1 MSDDAIE
8 LIRSVNPFPV
18 ELPAPAI
25 EPLLARPASPSAR
38 VDPSQHEP
46 RLLALLHAVAQR
58 PREQP
63 ERGLVT
69 LANPADD
76 TVITQRPGD
85 NAGVDFRSSR
95 GFGRQPGV
103 DRLLSERIGYVN
115 ADVCPG

>member
-69 LANPADD
+69 LKSLGRHGNYATA
-76 TVITQRPGD
+76 
-85 NAGVDFRSSR
+85 SR
-95 GFGRQPGV
+95 QCGSGLPVFARVRAATGV
-103 DRLLSERIGYVN
+103 DRLLSERIGYGSK

>member
-25 EPLLARPASPSAR
+25 EPLLGAYLASPSAR

-69 LANPADD
+69 
-76 TVITQRPGD
+76 
-85 NAGVDFRSSR
+85 
-95 GFGRQPGV
+95 
-103 DRLLSERIGYVN
+103 RLIWTPRRIGRSGSL
-115 ADVCPG
+115 ARLPPGW

>member
-69 LANPADD
+69 RRWRTP
-76 TVITQRPGD
+76 R
-85 NAGVDFRSSR
+85 
-95 GFGRQPGV
+95 
-103 DRLLSERIGYVN
+103 RIGRSGSL
-115 ADVCPG
+115 ARLPPGW